1 MVCCTITQER
11 HKNGL
16 NQFQF
21 GKCIDSIH
29 DGSQFSCLSKKNN
42 VSNRLKALFKV
53 FTFFELLFRQID
65 IANKLNYR

>member
-29 DGSQFSCLSKKNN
+29 DGSQFSFLSKNN
-42 VSNRLKALFKV
+42 NSNRLKALFGV
-53 FTFFELLFRQID
+53 FTSFELLFRQID